1 MLTCG
6 CVDMENDRCRGTA
19 VVTERCCSAA
29 SDMAPRARHDPAS
42 QAGGCR
48 LTAAAAMP
56 PRTRPATTTAAQP
69 MAPSFISHEIG
80 TDCTHTYFFLVFWV
94 ACLIFYRFFKKL
106 VFNYFRSACIFSISE
121 IQLVKICILFVGQTM
136 KFFLYNLQWM
146 CSDHQIILCFLCC

>member
-56 PRTRPATTTAAQP
+56 PRTRPAPTTAAQP

-80 TDCTHTYFFLVFWV
+80 TDCTHTPFYGLSGREFDFFNFS
-94 ACLIFYRFFKKL
+94 K
-106 VFNYFRSACIFSISE
+106 NSFSI
-121 IQLVKICILFVGQTM
+121 ILGAQVFSASQR
-136 KFFLYNLQWM
+136 NNW
-146 CSDHQIILCFLCC
+146 